1 MERVVSKFQNA
12 IVEGRQILDAFVV
25 ANDATNSTLK
35 VGSIVVICK
44 LNIEKAYDHVQWAVL
59 FAIMEKMDFV
69 HKWIRW
75 IQWCMSI
82 ARFSILVNGT
92 PSGFF

>member
-1 MERVVSKFQNA
+1 MEKVVSKFQNA
-12 IVEGRQILDAFVV
+12 IVERRQILDAFVV
-25 ANDATNSTLK
+25 ANDAIDSTLK
-35 VGSIVVICK
+35 VGSIGVICK
-44 LNIEKAYDHVQWAVL
+44 LDIEKAYDHVHWAFL
-59 FAIMEKMDFV
+59 FAVMEKMDFV

-75 IQWCMSI
+75 IQWCISI